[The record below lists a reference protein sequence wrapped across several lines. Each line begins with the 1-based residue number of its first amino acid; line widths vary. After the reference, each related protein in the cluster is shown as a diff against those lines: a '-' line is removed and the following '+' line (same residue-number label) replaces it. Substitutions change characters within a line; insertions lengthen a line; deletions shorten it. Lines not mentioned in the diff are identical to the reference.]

1 MLIFHIYSY
10 YHKENDRVV
19 LETKKEVLDREMLRE
34 IKKSVIQMQN
44 QETYREI
51 WSQGLNSIKATT
63 ESNQQKLEFIERK
76 LGELEQRLYRDD
88 VKQELKNK

>member
-1 MLIFHIYSY
+1 MLIFHIHSY
-10 YHKENDRVV
+10 YNKEDARSV

-34 IKKSVIQMQN
+34 IKKSVSQMQS
-44 QETYREI
+44 QEIYREV
-51 WSQGLNSIKATT
+51 WSQGLNSIKATA

-88 VKQELKNK
+88 VKQELKTK